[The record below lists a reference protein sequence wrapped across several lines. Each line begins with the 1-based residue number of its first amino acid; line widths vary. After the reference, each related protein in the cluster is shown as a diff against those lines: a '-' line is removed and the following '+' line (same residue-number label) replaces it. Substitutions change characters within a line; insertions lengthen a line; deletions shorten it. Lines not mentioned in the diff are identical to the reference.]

1 MASECRWSFLSA
13 TTSAEPAWEALV
25 TVGTVSR
32 AHGLTGQV
40 VVAPHNRDA
49 SDRFRPGTALYTQRL
64 GVMRVLI
71 VAHATPFQARWLVA
85 FDGVTD
91 RDGAEQLQGADLRV
105 PVESLPALPDGA
117 FYHHALVGC
126 EVHTTSGRRIGRVV
140 RVEGD
145 HGQSVLVVDAD
156 GHDVLIPLVEA
167 LCPVIDPEHGRIVV
181 DPPEG
186 LLELNR

>member
-1 MASECRWSFLSA
+1 MSA
-13 TTSAEPAWEALV
+13 TTSAESDWEALV
-25 TVGTVSR
+25 TVGTVAR
-32 AHGLTGQV
+32 AHGLAGQV
-40 VVAPHNRDA
+40 VVAGHNTA
-49 SDRFRPGTALYTQRL
+49 APDRFRPGTALHTQLL
-64 GVMRVLI
+64 GEPRVL
-71 VAHATPFQARWLVA
+71 VVTHATPFQTRWLVA

-91 RDGAEQLQGADLRV
+91 RDAAEQLHGADLRV
-105 PVESLPALPDGA
+105 PVENLPALPDGV

-126 EVHTTSGRRIGRVV
+126 EVHTTSGRSVGQVA

-145 HGQSVLVVDAD
+145 GGQSVLVVAAD
-156 GHDVLIPLVEA
+156 GHEVLIPLVEA